1 MSALC
6 YVPHMEPTYVSISR
20 FRVRNGMEREVAE
33 AFRGRPHL
41 VDDAPGFVRMDV
53 LSPADDA
60 AEFWLVTYWT
70 DEASF
75 RAWHHGHTFR
85 ESHAYIPSGLKL
97 DPTATEL
104 RAFRY
109 VAS

>member
-1 MSALC
+1 MS
-6 YVPHMEPTYVSISR
+6 PGYVSISR
-20 FRVRNGMEREVAE
+20 FRVRNGMEDDVAD

-41 VDDAPGFVRMDV
+41 VDDTPGFVRMDV
-53 LSPADDA
+53 LSPAEDPS
-60 AEFWLVTYWT
+60 EFWLVTYWR

-75 RAWHHGHTFR
+75 RTWHHGHAFR
-85 ESHAYIPSGLKL
+85 ESHSGIPKGLKL
-97 DPTATEL
+97 DPAATEL

>member
-1 MSALC
+1 MTPA
-6 YVPHMEPTYVSISR
+6 YVSISR
-20 FRVRNGMEREVAE
+20 FRVRNGMEGDVAE
-33 AFRGRPHL
+33 AFRERPHH
-41 VDDAPGFVRMDV
+41 VDGAPGFVRMDV
-53 LSPADDA
+53 LSPAEDA

-70 DEASF
+70 DEESF

-85 ESHAYIPSGLKL
+85 ESHSGIPKGLKL
-97 DPTATEL
+97 DASATEL